1 MTKIFTTYK
10 NTVGKAPKI
19 FLILA
24 LCFMAS
30 FLFAQEQEE
39 VESMEEETAEESSS
53 PFSFSGTV
61 DAYFRSNLNSSN
73 DPRSG
78 ATLAPGTSFAS
89 LPGFALGMANLVGSY
104 EGSKAGFTADLV
116 FGPRGDEAV
125 FGSVNAS
132 GNPGNSAI
140 VNQLFVY
147 WNASENLTFT
157 LGNFNTFLGYEVIS
171 PAVNFNYSTSYM
183 FSYGPF
189 SHTGVKA
196 DIGLGGGFSMMLGV
210 FNPTDATDFN
220 PSGSYAGGA
229 QLGYE
234 NDNGGAWLNVLFD
247 SDFFQIDL
255 TTGWDLTE
263 SVYVGLNATT
273 ASDNFFGVAGYFQ
286 VAASESA
293 AFGIRGEYFSD
304 KGLGL
309 FETDD
314 SVFDVTLSGNFKVGN
329 LTFIPEVRLDAF
341 SNDSYV
347 FTNREG
353 AASKNLSSF
362 LLAAVY
368 SF

>member
-1 MTKIFTTYK
+1 MTRLLTKAK
-10 NTVGKAPKI
+10 NAFPTFSYPLC
-19 FLILA
+19 FLLLA
-24 LCFMAS
+24 LQPGC
-30 FLFAQEQEE
+30 LFGQD
-39 VESMEEETAEESSS
+39 AEEPLEDTPPEQNEASL
-53 PFSFSGTV
+53 FSFKGTV

-73 DPRSG
+73 DPGSG
-78 ATLAPGTSFAS
+78 ATLAPSTSFAN
-89 LPGFALGMANLVGSY
+89 LPGFALGMANLIGSY
-104 EGSKAGFTADLV
+104 EGAKAGFTADLV

-147 WNASENLTFT
+147 WNASENLKFT

-171 PAVNFNYSTSYM
+171 PVVNFNYSTSYM

-189 SHTGVKA
+189 SHTGLKA
-196 DIGLGGGFSMMLGV
+196 DIALGKGFSLMLGV

-220 PSGSYAGGA
+220 PTGNYAGGA

-234 NDNGGAWLNVLFD
+234 HDKGGVWLNAIFD
-247 SDFFQIDL
+247 SDFYQVDL

-263 SVYVGLNATT
+263 TVYIGLNATS
-273 ASDNFFGVAGYFQ
+273 ASNNFLGTAGYFQ
-286 VAASESA
+286 VAVTEHA

-309 FETDD
+309 LNTGD
-314 SVFDVTLSGNFKVGN
+314 SVFDITLSGNFQMGN
-329 LTFIPEVRLDAF
+329 LKLIPEIRLDSF

-347 FTNREG
+347 HINSEG
-353 AASKNLSSF
+353 DASRSLSSF